1 MPSRTIDIGGL
12 RWTVQP
18 SGHVTQYD
26 ADEFG
31 ILFVRGSGA
40 DRELRMTRYRPTST
54 RSREQSFAECS
65 DAELRA
71 LFETSQSSE
80 RSPEGGYAG

>member
-1 MPSRTIDIGGL
+1 MPARTIDIGGI

-31 ILFVRGSGA
+31 LLFIRGSGA
-40 DRELRMTRYRPTST
+40 DRELRITRYRPWSA
-54 RSREQSFAECS
+54 RAREQSFADCS
-65 DAELRA
+65 DADLRL
-71 LFETSQSSE
+71 LFERSQPSE
-80 RSPEGGYAG
+80 TSPEGGYSR